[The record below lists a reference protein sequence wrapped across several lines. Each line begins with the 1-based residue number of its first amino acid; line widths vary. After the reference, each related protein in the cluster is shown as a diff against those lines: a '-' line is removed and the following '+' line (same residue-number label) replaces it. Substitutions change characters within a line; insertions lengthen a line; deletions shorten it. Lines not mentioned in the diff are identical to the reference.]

1 MRDKPAMLVTH
12 TFVLLLLMGTW
23 LQDQAQA
30 QLSQAF
36 EGKMVVVKIDM
47 PGTQLGV
54 DVYPQRDTPLD
65 LKSYAKRLKQ
75 YGTAL
80 RVGDKVMIT
89 KVKVKDKLIEVQ
101 LGGGGYGTSWDD
113 TETRVPAPAMEK
125 SRREKDLEAQLKSET
140 DTAKRKQMRK
150 KLDDLRDK
158 REYTDRQNQILT
170 ADASAQKE
178 ELINAKRL
186 QGGSRFNL
194 KYTGAVPAE
203 ALTQEAVMAALAQ
216 YVTLPQARFG
226 SAADRQ

>member
-1 MRDKPAMLVTH
+1 MLVTH

-23 LQDQAQA
+23 LQDQAQAQA

-54 DVYPQRDTPLD
+54 DLYPQRDMPLD
-65 LKSYAKRLKQ
+65 VKSYAKRLKQ

-80 RVGDKVMIT
+80 RVGDEVMIT
-89 KVKVKDKLIEVQ
+89 KIKVKDKLIEVQ
-101 LGGGGYGTSWDD
+101 LGGGGYGTPWDD
-113 TETRVPAPAMEK
+113 TETRVSAPATEK

-140 DTAKRKQMRK
+140 DSAKRKQIRRR
-150 KLDDLRDK
+150 LDDLRD
-158 REYTDRQNQILT
+158 RRDDTDRQNQIR
-170 ADASAQKE
+170 AANASVQKE

-194 KYTGAVPAE
+194 KYTGAVPSE
-203 ALTQEAVMAALAQ
+203 ALTREAVMAALAQ
-216 YVTLPQARFG
+216 YVTFPRVSFG
-226 SAADRQ
+226 SATTKR